1 MKLIYINTKNMS
13 REDWLKER
21 RKAIGGSDAAAIIG
35 LNAYATPYTVW
46 ADKTGRLPE
55 KPDSEAMRQG
65 RDLEQYVVDRFTEL
79 TGKRARKLN
88 AIIKNPEYPCD
99 SGRSTGTS
107 SGKSPAWSARP
118 PAC

>member
-55 KPDSEAMRQG
+55 KPDNEAMRQG

-79 TGKRARKLN
+79 TGKRAGNSTPLSRTRNIPGPAPTL
-88 AIIKNPEYPCD
+88 
-99 SGRSTGTS
+99 TGTS
-107 SGKSPAWSARP
+107 LGRRPGWSARP